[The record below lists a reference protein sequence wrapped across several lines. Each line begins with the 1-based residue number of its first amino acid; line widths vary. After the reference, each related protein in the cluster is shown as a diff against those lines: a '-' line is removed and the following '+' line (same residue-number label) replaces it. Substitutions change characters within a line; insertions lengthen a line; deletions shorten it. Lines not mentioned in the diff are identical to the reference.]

1 MKTMNKA
8 FGMLALALTFAL
20 VLSACPSPSG
30 GGGGDGGG
38 GGTLP
43 PIEIEIDGTQ
53 VKIEFTKTGG
63 GGRVALE
70 EGVTYNYV
78 IKVKKPDSDWETTS
92 KGTVKNTGGELAFKP
107 SSGYGSEFT
116 GSLIGGGL
124 TVPVPGVGVIS
135 TPSDVTPTEIN
146 VSNATELTTAIQN
159 ASPGEYVINLT
170 SNLSD
175 FPGVGIDNP
184 GVKITIK
191 GGNHTIT
198 WKYDANKPSHLFGVW
213 KGSLVL
219 ENISLSRATGNT
231 QPWSIIG
238 VGNGMLEIK
247 NGVTVDGGG
256 LSDGYDGVWLH
267 GGGFIMS
274 GGEITKI
281 TNCASAVGT
290 DGTGVAISITGGVID
305 NNNHGILIGEGRKNC
320 TVTISGETTISN
332 NRHNGVLFDKNE
344 NGFFKMTGGK
354 IEGNEKG
361 VDIVSSSGTSV
372 TIAGGEIKGNK
383 EYGVAIHFGTGDFLT
398 MTGGSISGT
407 QERFGLIVKGPNC
420 GFTKTDGII
429 YGNNAGANANKE
441 GAIIVDIG
449 NDNTLVLE
457 TDASGNCAAKINSA
471 GNGIAS
477 KSGWDTW
484 SPATTFSQING
495 TWKATV
501 ITNGSFKQL
510 LESAGE
516 TWTSDMETNFGS
528 SIQVKAT
535 VEYTVVFN
543 STAKTM
549 GQAQVET
556 YVFSGS
562 NISAKWSKIKE
573 TLEDVIKNGFD
584 PNQNRQYDDAR
595 YTATID
601 ALTFD
606 ANTKVRDDAYI
617 ASQGYQINQD
627 KTKLRMPPE
636 DGGSPE
642 RILTKQ

>member
-267 GGGFIMS
+267 GGGFLMT
-274 GGEITKI
+274 GGTIK
-281 TNCASAVGT
+281 NCAAAVGT
-290 DGTGVAISITGGVID
+290 DGTGVAISITGGTID
-305 NNNHGILIGEGRKNC
+305 RNGTGIMVSERKNC
-320 TVTISGETTISN
+320 TVTISGATTISN
-332 NRHNGVLFDKNE
+332 NNEHNGVLFYGCE
-344 NGFFKMTGGK
+344 NCIFKMTGGT
-354 IEGNEKG
+354 IEGNKQFG
-361 VDIVSSSGTSV
+361 VEIIESSGTSA
-372 TIAGGEIKGNK
+372 TIAGGDIIDNARRGVSIESGN
-383 EYGVAIHFGTGDFLT
+383 GNSLT
-398 MTGGSISGT
+398 MTGGSINSGT
-407 QERFGLIVKGPNC
+407 EWGLSVKGPNN
-420 GFTKTDGII
+420 GFTKTGGII
-429 YGNNAGANANKE
+429 YGNNV
-441 GAIIVDIG
+441 GAIIVETD
-449 NDNTLVLE
+449 NDNRLVLE
-457 TDASGNCAAKINSA
+457 GTVSWNCAAKINSA
-471 GNGIAS
+471 GTGIAS

-484 SPATTFSQING
+484 SDVTSWSQIDG
-495 TWKATV
+495 KTWK
-501 ITNGSFKQL
+501 GSFTRTIVLKDML
-510 LESAGE
+510 GNK
-516 TWTSDMETNFGS
+516 WTSDMDTTIGSDMKAKDTIVDTFTVKLSEGKRPASWTETLEF
-528 SIQVKAT
+528 
-535 VEYTVVFN
+535 
-543 STAKTM
+543 
-549 GQAQVET
+549 
-556 YVFSGS
+556 FSGS
-562 NISAKWSKIKE
+562 KLKTTGWPAIKAFLDSEVGAGKYSYDNSAYKVWWTSSD
-573 TLEDVIKNGFD
+573 T
-584 PNQNRQYDDAR
+584 P
-595 YTATID
+595 TIHD
-601 ALTFD
+601 GD
-606 ANTKVRDDAYI
+606 YW
-617 ASQGYQINQD
+617 GYQINQD
-627 KTKLRMPPE
+627 RTKVKKPAAKDNPYDDGDWPE
-636 DGGSPE
+636 M
-642 RILTKQ
+642 IYTKQ